1 MLSVRESGEEDGGR
15 DKAREESEAGE
26 WDNGRWGGGETDTI
40 ERMTSP
46 RLERRGKKNQ
56 ENCPLTGSKEGK
68 YVPSSLSLP
77 PSLSPLLPF
86 YYILFSPFPHFV

>member
-46 RLERRGKKNQ
+46 RLERRGKKI
-56 ENCPLTGSKEGK
+56 KRI
-68 YVPSSLSLP
+68 VP
-77 PSLSPLLPF
+77 
-86 YYILFSPFPHFV
+86 